1 MAEAVMLVVT
11 LLAIGFIATRLSEW
25 LKLPHSVFLVVLGL
39 VAGWGIRSLNPQ
51 LIEPLTAEFPE
62 IILYVLLPPLIFESA
77 YNIDLKAL
85 QRDLVPVS
93 ALAVVGLILS
103 TILVGFGMH
112 WGLSIAIIP
121 ALLFGALISATDPV
135 AVVAL
140 FKEVGAPK
148 RLNLLVEGESLFNDG
163 TAIVAFTA
171 LLGLLSVD
179 TITGDY
185 LGQALLRFFV
195 VFFGGVAVGAVLA
208 VILAPFVQLCRN
220 GTAQIGL
227 TIFGA
232 YASFIIA
239 DHFLH
244 LSGVMSTVALGLF
257 MGTRARL
264 EFNREA
270 LHGMGHM
277 WELMALSANTLVFI
291 AVGLTVDMA
300 LLFKSIEFIPIT
312 LLIVILARAVAIVAV
327 VPLLN
332 QFKLCQPVSASY
344 QFIMFWGGLR
354 GGLAL
359 ALVLLLP
366 DTLAEKPLFLALAT
380 SVVLATLLVNAL
392 TIGPALRW
400 LGIDRL
406 TAEEQS
412 VFRHSLAKLWQSI
425 YHGLHHDT
433 KGGLLS
439 PQVVERFV
447 RQSAPLTRS
456 QQKRQAK
463 DLEDDLRIG
472 LRSAL
477 LSEGLFY
484 EIQMEDGLLGKAVYL
499 DLKHF
504 TQERLDVLDRKGP
517 NALAMTRLTLI
528 PVDRPW
534 DASLEKLSPS
544 LYVRVKEKRLTRLLN
559 ALFHLE
565 RGLHHVMDHLEDDSV
580 RSYLERES
588 SLIYLQYTQL
598 CQAYPHLLFQV
609 QGDFIARSLGLQTE
623 RWLDRSYKSGLITRA
638 VYNKVAE
645 AVVEQEDKAM
655 QMLQRF
661 QHPSPSDLI
670 AQATAFHHLTP
681 QDVEVLAANTKT
693 RNLHTGEVPKLGG
706 DMHEGFL
713 VVKSGMYEHVQATKD
728 HRRHAHFITGDA
740 VDCQREVGMLK
751 TVVPGEILLVDRPP
765 GG

>member
-1 MAEAVMLVVT
+1 MAEGVMVVVT
-11 LLAIGFIATRLSEW
+11 ILGIGFVATRLSEW

-39 VAGWGIRSLNPQ
+39 LAGGAIRLLDPQ
-51 LIEPLTAEFPE
+51 FISPLTVQFPE

-85 QRDLVPVS
+85 KSDLIPVS

-103 TILVGFGMH
+103 TIFVGYGIH

-171 LLGLLSVD
+171 LLGLLSVSSV
-179 TITGDY
+179 TSEYI
-185 LGQALLRFFV
+185 GQAFLRFFT
-195 VFFGGVAVGAVLA
+195 VFFGGVAVGGVVAVL
-208 VILAPFVQLCRN
+208 LAPVVQMCRN
-220 GTAQIGL
+220 GSAQIGL

-277 WELMALSANTLVFI
+277 WELLALSANTLVFI
-291 AVGLTVDMA
+291 AVGLTVDLQ
-300 LLFKSIEFIPIT
+300 LLVTSIEFIPLT
-312 LLIVILARAVAIVAV
+312 LLVVFAARAVSIVSV

-332 QFKLCQPVSASY
+332 SLKLCQPISASY

-366 DTLAEKPLFLALAT
+366 DSVAEKPLFLALAT
-380 SVVLATLLVNAL
+380 SVVLTTLLVNAL
-392 TIGPALRW
+392 TIGPALHW
-400 LGIDRL
+400 LGIDKL
-406 TAEEQS
+406 SAEEQS
-412 VFRHSLAKLWQSI
+412 IFKHSLSKLWHSI
-425 YHGLHHDT
+425 YSGLHQDT

-447 RQSAPLTRS
+447 RQSAPLVRTPS
-456 QQKRQAK
+456 TGQTVDK
-463 DLEDDLRIG
+463 DSELRIG

-484 EIQMEDGLLGKAVYL
+484 EVQVEDGLLAKPIYL

-504 TQERLDVLDRKGP
+504 TQERLEVLDTSGP
-517 NALAMTRLTLI
+517 NALAMKRFAMH
-528 PVDRPW
+528 PVDRFW
-534 DASLEKLSPS
+534 DNWLEGITPKLYIS
-544 LYVRVKEKRLTRLLN
+544 VKERRLRRLLA

-565 RGLHHVMDHLEDDSV
+565 RGLHHVLDRIADETV
-580 RSYLERES
+580 RSYLEREAH
-588 SLIYLQYTQL
+588 LIYMQYTKL
-598 CQAYPHLLFQV
+598 CTAYPHLLFQV
-609 QGDFIARSLGLQTE
+609 QGDFITRSLGLQTE

-645 AVVEQEDKAM
+645 TVAQQENMTM
-655 QMLQRF
+655 QMLDRF
-661 QHPSPSDLI
+661 QHPVPSDLI
-670 AQATAFHHLTP
+670 AHAKPFHQLP
-681 QDVEVLAANTKT
+681 PEIINALASEAKP
-693 RNLHTGEVPKLGG
+693 RILHTGEVFALAGE
-706 DMHEGFL
+706 MHSGFI
-713 VVKSGMYEHVQATKD
+713 VIKSGMYEHVQSSKD
-728 HRRHAHFITGDA
+728 HRRHVHLITGDA
-740 VDCQREVGMLK
+740 VDGQHETGMLK
-751 TVVPGEILLVDRPP
+751 TVVPGEVYLVGRPD
-765 GG
+765 

>member
-1 MAEAVMLVVT
+1 MADAVLIIVAV
-11 LLAIGFIATRLSEW
+11 LGIGFVATRLSEW
-25 LKLPHSVFLVVLGL
+25 MRLPHSVFLVVLGL
-39 VAGWGIRSLNPQ
+39 AAGWALRSLDPAF
-51 LIEPLTAEFPE
+51 ITPLTANFPE

-85 QRDLVPVS
+85 QRDLVPVT

-103 TILVGFGMH
+103 TIMVGWGIH
-112 WGLSIAIIP
+112 WGLAIALMP

-171 LLGLLSVD
+171 LLGLLSVS
-179 TITGDY
+179 TVTSEHI
-185 LGQALLRFFV
+185 GQALVRFLL
-195 VFFGGVAVGAVLA
+195 VFFGGVAIGG
-208 VILAPFVQLCRN
+208 VIALLLSPVVHFCRN

-227 TIFGA
+227 TIVGA
-232 YASFIIA
+232 YVSFIVA

-277 WELMALSANTLVFI
+277 WEFMALAANTVVFI
-291 AVGLTVDMA
+291 AVGLTVDTQ
-300 LLFKSIEFIPIT
+300 LLLKSVEYIPLT
-312 LLIVILARAVAIVAV
+312 LLIVTIARAISIVAV

-332 QFKLCQPVSASY
+332 KLKLCQPISMSY

-366 DTLAEKPLFLALAT
+366 DSLAEKPLFLALAT
-380 SVVLATLLVNAL
+380 SVVLTTLLINAL

-406 TAEEQS
+406 TSEEQS
-412 VFRHSLAKLWQSI
+412 IFRHSLAKLWQSI
-425 YHGLHHDT
+425 YNSLHNDT

-439 PQVVERFV
+439 PQVVDRFV
-447 RQSAPLTRS
+447 RQTVPLTRRQLPNH
-456 QQKRQAK
+456 QQ
-463 DLEDDLRIG
+463 DDESELHIG
-472 LRSAL
+472 L
-477 LSEGLFY
+477 
-484 EIQMEDGLLGKAVYL
+484 
-499 DLKHF
+499 
-504 TQERLDVLDRKGP
+504 
-517 NALAMTRLTLI
+517 
-528 PVDRPW
+528 
-534 DASLEKLSPS
+534 
-544 LYVRVKEKRLTRLLN
+544 
-559 ALFHLE
+559 
-565 RGLHHVMDHLEDDSV
+565 
-580 RSYLERES
+580 
-588 SLIYLQYTQL
+588 
-598 CQAYPHLLFQV
+598 LLFQV

-623 RWLDRSYKSGLITRA
+623 RWLDRSFRSGLITRA
-638 VYNKVAE
+638 VYNKVTE
-645 AVVEQEDKAM
+645 AIHEQEAKAM
-655 QMLQRF
+655 QMLEQF

-670 AQATAFHHLTP
+670 AHASPFHHLSA
-681 QDVEVLAANTKT
+681 DRIADLA
-693 RNLHTGEVPKLGG
+693 RNAQPRILHKGESFSLGG
-706 DMHEGFL
+706 ETHAGFL
-713 VVKSGMYEHVQATKD
+713 VVKSGMYEHVQNTKD

-740 VDCQREVGMLK
+740 VDGLNETGVLK
-751 TVVPGEILLVDRPP
+751 TVVPGEVLLVSRPLT
-765 GG
+765 G

>member
-1 MAEAVMLVVT
+1 MADAVLIIVAV
-11 LLAIGFIATRLSEW
+11 LGIGFVATRLSEW
-25 LKLPHSVFLVVLGL
+25 MRLPHSVFLVVLGL
-39 VAGWGIRSLNPQ
+39 AAGWALRSLDPAF
-51 LIEPLTAEFPE
+51 ITPLTANFPE

-85 QRDLVPVS
+85 QRDLVPVT

-103 TILVGFGMH
+103 TIMVGWGIH
-112 WGLSIAIIP
+112 WGLAIALMP

-171 LLGLLSVD
+171 LLGLLSV
-179 TITGDY
+179 TTVTGDHI
-185 LGQALLRFFV
+185 GQALMRFFL
-195 VFFGGVAVGAVLA
+195 VFFGGVAIGGVIAVLLSPI
-208 VILAPFVQLCRN
+208 VHFCRN

-227 TIFGA
+227 TIVGA
-232 YASFIIA
+232 YASFIVA
-239 DHFLH
+239 DHYLH

-277 WELMALSANTLVFI
+277 WEFMALAANTVVFI
-291 AVGLTVDMA
+291 AVGLTVDTQ
-300 LLFKSIEFIPIT
+300 LLLKSVSYIPLT
-312 LLIVILARAVAIVAV
+312 LLIVTVARAIAIVAV

-332 QFKLCQPVSASY
+332 KLKLCQPISMGY

-366 DTLAEKPLFLALAT
+366 DSLAEKPLFLALAT
-380 SVVLATLLVNAL
+380 SVVLTTLLINAL

-406 TAEEQS
+406 TSEEQS
-412 VFRHSLAKLWQSI
+412 IFRHSLAKLWQSI
-425 YHGLHHDT
+425 YNSLHNDT

-439 PQVVERFV
+439 PQVVDRFV
-447 RQSAPLTRS
+447 RQTVPLTRRQLPNH
-456 QQKRQAK
+456 QQ
-463 DLEDDLRIG
+463 DDESELHIG

-477 LSEGLFY
+477 LQEALYY
-484 EIQMEDGLLGKAVYL
+484 EREMEDGLLAKAGYL

-504 TQERLDVLDRKGP
+504 TQERLHVLDHDGP
-517 NALAMTRLTLI
+517 SALARTLFTLI
-528 PVDRPW
+528 PIDRPW
-534 DASLEKLSPS
+534 DDWLEKFSTS
-544 LYVRVKEKRLTRLLN
+544 LYVSIKEKRLSRLLN

-565 RGLHHVMDHLEDDSV
+565 RGLHHVIDRLEDDSV

-588 SLIYLQYTQL
+588 SLIYQQYTQL

-623 RWLDRSYKSGLITRA
+623 RWLDRSFRSGLITRA
-638 VYNKVAE
+638 VYNKVTE
-645 AVVEQEDKAM
+645 AIHEQEAKAM
-655 QMLQRF
+655 QMLEQF

-670 AQATAFHHLTP
+670 AHASPFHHLSA
-681 QDVEVLAANTKT
+681 DRIADLA
-693 RNLHTGEVPKLGG
+693 RNAQPRILHKGESFSLGG
-706 DMHEGFL
+706 ETHAGFL
-713 VVKSGMYEHVQATKD
+713 VVKSGMYEHVQNTKD

-740 VDCQREVGMLK
+740 VDGLNETGVLK
-751 TVVPGEILLVDRPP
+751 TVVPGEVLLVSRPLT
-765 GG
+765 G

>member
-1 MAEAVMLVVT
+1 MAEAVMVVVT

-39 VAGWGIRSLNPQ
+39 AAGWAIRSLNPQ
-51 LIEPLTAEFPE
+51 LIAPLASEFPE

-103 TILVGFGMH
+103 TAMVGWGMH
-112 WGLSIAIIP
+112 WGLSIAIVP

-163 TAIVAFTA
+163 VAIVAFTA
-171 LLGLLSVD
+171 LLGLLSVNSV
-179 TITGDY
+179 TGDY
-185 LGQALLRFFV
+185 VGQAITRFFL
-195 VFFGGVAVGAVLA
+195 VFFGGLAVGGLLA
-208 VILAPFVQLCRN
+208 ILLAPVVQWCRN

-244 LSGVMSTVALGLF
+244 LSGVMATVALGLF

-291 AVGLTVDMA
+291 AVGLTVDMH
-300 LLFKSIEFIPIT
+300 LLLNAMEFIPLT
-312 LLIVILARAVAIVAV
+312 LLIVIAARAIAITTV

-332 QFKLCQPVSASY
+332 KFKLCQPISLRY

-366 DTLAEKPLFLALAT
+366 DSLPEKPLFLALAT
-380 SVVLATLLVNAL
+380 SVVLVTLLVNAL

-406 TAEEQS
+406 SSEEQS
-412 VFRHSLAKLWQSI
+412 IFRHSLAKLWQSI

-439 PQVVERFV
+439 PQVVERFI
-447 RQSAPLTRS
+447 RESAPLTRTRHPREA
-456 QQKRQAK
+456 Q
-463 DLEDDLRIG
+463 DHENDLRIG

-484 EIQMEDGLLGKAVYL
+484 EIQLEDGLLGKAAYL
-499 DLKHF
+499 DLRHF
-504 TQERLDVLDRKGP
+504 SQERLDVLDRKGP
-517 NALAMTRLTLI
+517 NALAMTRFSLI
-528 PVDRPW
+528 PIDRPW
-534 DASLEKLSPS
+534 DNWLEKLKPS
-544 LYVRVKEKRLTRLLN
+544 LYVRTKEKRLLRLLD

-565 RGLHHVMDHLEDDSV
+565 RGLHHVLNGLEDDSV
-580 RSYLERES
+580 RAYIERES

-609 QGDFIARSLGLQTE
+609 QGDFITKSLGLQTE

-645 AVVEQEDKAM
+645 TVVEQEDKAM
-655 QMLQRF
+655 KMLERF
-661 QHPSPSDLI
+661 QHPSTSDLI
-670 AQATAFHHLTP
+670 AHAAAFHHLPPETIGT
-681 QDVEVLAANTKT
+681 LASSAQS
-693 RNLHTGEVPKLGG
+693 RILHKGDIVNLGG
-706 DMHEGFL
+706 EDHSGFL

-728 HRRHAHFITGDA
+728 NRRHAHFITGDA
-740 VDCQREVGMLK
+740 VDGLTETGVLK

-765 GG
+765 TT

>member
-1 MAEAVMLVVT
+1 MADAVMIIVSI
-11 LLAIGFIATRLSEW
+11 LAIGFVATRLSEW
-25 LKLPHSVFLVVLGL
+25 LRLPHSVFLVVLGL
-39 VAGWGIRSLNPQ
+39 VAGWVIRSFNPEF
-51 LIEPLTAEFPE
+51 ITPLTAKFPE

-85 QRDLVPVS
+85 QRDLVPVT

-103 TILVGFGMH
+103 TIMVGWGIH
-112 WGLSIAIIP
+112 WGLAVALMP
-121 ALLFGALISATDPV
+121 ALVFGALISATDPV

-163 TAIVAFTA
+163 TAIVAFGA
-171 LLGLLSVD
+171 LMGLLSV
-179 TITGDY
+179 TNITGDY
-185 LGQALLRFFV
+185 VGQAFVRFFL
-195 VFFGGVAVGAVLA
+195 VFFGGVAVGGVVAVL
-208 VILAPFVQLCRN
+208 LAPVVHLCRN

-232 YASFIIA
+232 YASFILA

-277 WELMALSANTLVFI
+277 WEFMALAANTIVFI
-291 AVGLTVDMA
+291 AVGLTVDTQ
-300 LLFKSIEFIPIT
+300 LLLKSIEYIPLT
-312 LLIVILARAVAIVAV
+312 LLIVTVARAVSILAV
-327 VPLLN
+327 VPVLN
-332 QFKLCQPVSASY
+332 KLKLCQPISMGY

-366 DTLAEKPLFLALAT
+366 DSLLEKPLFLALAT
-380 SVVLATLLVNAL
+380 SVVLTTLLINAL

-406 TAEEQS
+406 TIEEQS
-412 VFRHSLAKLWQSI
+412 IFRHSLAKLWQSI
-425 YHGLHHDT
+425 YNSLHNDT

-447 RQSAPLTRS
+447 RQTSPLT
-456 QQKRQAK
+456 KRQLPTSVQ
-463 DLEDDLRIG
+463 DQESELRIG

-477 LSEGLFY
+477 LSEALFY
-484 EIQMEDGLLGKAVYL
+484 EREMEDGLLGKAGYL

-504 TQERLDVLDRKGP
+504 TQERLYVLDRQGP
-517 NALAMTRLTLI
+517 NALARTQFTLI
-528 PVDRPW
+528 QLDRPW
-534 DASLEKLSPS
+534 DDWLEKFNAA
-544 LYVRVKEKRLTRLLN
+544 LYVSIKEKRLSRLLN

-565 RGLHHVMDHLEDDSV
+565 RGLHHVIDRLEDDSV

-588 SLIYLQYTQL
+588 SLIYQQYTQL

-623 RWLDRSYKSGLITRA
+623 RWLDRSFKSGLITRA
-638 VYNKVAE
+638 VYNKVTE
-645 AVVEQEDKAM
+645 AVYEQEEKAM
-655 QMLQRF
+655 QMLERF
-661 QHPSPSDLI
+661 QHPSPTDLI
-670 AQATAFHHLTP
+670 AHASPFHHLG
-681 QDVEVLAANTKT
+681 EESISELAGKAQP
-693 RNLHTGEVPKLGG
+693 RILHKGESLRLGG
-706 DMHEGFL
+706 ETYGGFL
-713 VVKSGMYEHVQATKD
+713 VVKSGMYEHVQDTKD

-740 VDCQREVGMLK
+740 VDGLNETGMLK
-751 TVVPGEILLVDRPP
+751 TIVPGEILLVDRPAS
-765 GG
+765 G

>member
-1 MAEAVMLVVT
+1 MADAVLIIV
-11 LLAIGFIATRLSEW
+11 AILGVGFVATRLSEW
-25 LKLPHSVFLVVLGL
+25 LRLPHSVFLVVLGL
-39 VAGWGIRSLNPQ
+39 AAGWAMRSFDPAF
-51 LIEPLTAEFPE
+51 ITPLTANFPE

-85 QRDLVPVS
+85 QRDLVPVT

-103 TILVGFGMH
+103 TIMVGWGIH
-112 WGLSIAIIP
+112 WGLAVALMP

-171 LLGLLSVD
+171 LLGLLSV
-179 TITGDY
+179 TTVTGDHI
-185 LGQALLRFFV
+185 GQALMRFFL
-195 VFFGGVAVGAVLA
+195 VFFGGVAIGGVIAVLLSPI
-208 VILAPFVQLCRN
+208 VHFCRN

-227 TIFGA
+227 TIVGA
-232 YASFIIA
+232 YASFIVA
-239 DHFLH
+239 DHYLH

-277 WELMALSANTLVFI
+277 WEFMALAANTVVFI
-291 AVGLTVDMA
+291 AVGLTVDTQ
-300 LLFKSIEFIPIT
+300 LLLKSVSYIPLT
-312 LLIVILARAVAIVAV
+312 LLIVTVARAIAIVAV

-332 QFKLCQPVSASY
+332 KLKLCQPISMGY

-366 DTLAEKPLFLALAT
+366 DSLAEKPLFLALAT
-380 SVVLATLLVNAL
+380 SVVLTTLLINAL

-406 TAEEQS
+406 TSEEQS
-412 VFRHSLAKLWQSI
+412 IFRHSLAKLWQSI
-425 YHGLHHDT
+425 YNSLHNDT

-439 PQVVERFV
+439 PQVVDRFV
-447 RQSAPLTRS
+447 RQTAPLNRHQLTN
-456 QQKRQAK
+456 QKQ
-463 DLEDDLRIG
+463 DDEGELRIG

-484 EIQMEDGLLGKAVYL
+484 EREMEDGLLGKAGYL

-504 TQERLDVLDRKGP
+504 TQERLYVLDRDGP
-517 NALAMTRLTLI
+517 NALARTQFTLI
-528 PVDRPW
+528 HLDRPW
-534 DASLEKLSPS
+534 DDWLEKFNTS
-544 LYVRVKEKRLTRLLN
+544 LYIRIKEKRFSRLLN

-565 RGLHHVMDHLEDDSV
+565 RGLHHVIDRLEDDSV

-588 SLIYLQYTQL
+588 SLIYQQYTQL

-623 RWLDRSYKSGLITRA
+623 RWLDRSFKSGLITRA
-638 VYNKVAE
+638 VYNKVTE
-645 AVVEQEDKAM
+645 AILEQEAKAM
-655 QMLQRF
+655 QMLERF
-661 QHPSPSDLI
+661 QHPSPTDLI
-670 AQATAFHHLTP
+670 AHASPFHHLSADRIAELESKA
-681 QDVEVLAANTKT
+681 QL
-693 RNLHTGEVPKLGG
+693 RILHKGESFSLGG
-706 DMHEGFL
+706 ETHAGFL
-713 VVKSGMYEHVQATKD
+713 VVKSGMYEHVQTKKD
-728 HRRHAHFITGDA
+728 HRRHAHFITGDT
-740 VDCQREVGMLK
+740 VDGLHETGMLK
-751 TVVPGEILLVDRPP
+751 TVVPGEILLVARPVA
-765 GG
+765 G

>member
-1 MAEAVMLVVT
+1 MADAVMIIVSI
-11 LLAIGFIATRLSEW
+11 LAIGFVATRLSEW
-25 LKLPHSVFLVVLGL
+25 LRLPHSVFLVVLGL
-39 VAGWGIRSLNPQ
+39 VAGWAIRSFNPEF
-51 LIEPLTAEFPE
+51 ITPLTAKFPE

-85 QRDLVPVS
+85 QRDLVPVT

-103 TILVGFGMH
+103 TIMVGWGIH
-112 WGLSIAIIP
+112 WGLAVALMP
-121 ALLFGALISATDPV
+121 ALVFGALISATDPV

-163 TAIVAFTA
+163 TAIVAFGA
-171 LLGLLSVD
+171 LMGLLSVT

-185 LGQALLRFFV
+185 VGQAFVRFFL
-195 VFFGGVAVGAVLA
+195 VFFGGVAVGGVVAVL
-208 VILAPFVQLCRN
+208 LAPVVHLCRN

-232 YASFIIA
+232 YASFILA

-277 WELMALSANTLVFI
+277 WEFMALAANTIVFI
-291 AVGLTVDMA
+291 AVGLTVDTQ
-300 LLFKSIEFIPIT
+300 LLLKSIEYIPLT
-312 LLIVILARAVAIVAV
+312 LLIVTVARAVSILAV
-327 VPLLN
+327 VPVLN
-332 QFKLCQPVSASY
+332 KLKLCQPISMGY

-366 DTLAEKPLFLALAT
+366 DSLLEKPLFLALAT
-380 SVVLATLLVNAL
+380 SVVLTTLLINAL

-406 TAEEQS
+406 TTEEQS
-412 VFRHSLAKLWQSI
+412 IFRHSLAKLWQSI
-425 YHGLHHDT
+425 YNSLHNDT

-447 RQSAPLTRS
+447 RQTSPLT
-456 QQKRQAK
+456 KRQLPTSVQ
-463 DLEDDLRIG
+463 DQESELRIG

-477 LSEGLFY
+477 LSEALFY
-484 EIQMEDGLLGKAVYL
+484 EREMEDGLLGKAGYL

-504 TQERLDVLDRKGP
+504 TQERLYVLDRQGP
-517 NALAMTRLTLI
+517 NALARTQFTLI
-528 PVDRPW
+528 QLDRPW
-534 DASLEKLSPS
+534 DDWLEKFNAA
-544 LYVRVKEKRLTRLLN
+544 LYVSIKEKRLSRLLN

-565 RGLHHVMDHLEDDSV
+565 RGLHHVIDRLEDDSV

-588 SLIYLQYTQL
+588 SLIYQQYTQL

-623 RWLDRSYKSGLITRA
+623 RWLDRSFKSGLITRA
-638 VYNKVAE
+638 VYNKVTE
-645 AVVEQEDKAM
+645 AVYEQEEKAM
-655 QMLQRF
+655 QMLERF
-661 QHPSPSDLI
+661 QHPSPTDLI
-670 AQATAFHHLTP
+670 AHASPFHHLG
-681 QDVEVLAANTKT
+681 DESISELAGKAQP
-693 RNLHTGEVPKLGG
+693 RILHKGESLRLGG
-706 DMHEGFL
+706 ETYGGFL
-713 VVKSGMYEHVQATKD
+713 VVKSGMYEHVQDTKD

-740 VDCQREVGMLK
+740 VDGLNETGMLK
-751 TVVPGEILLVDRPP
+751 TIVPGEILLVDRPAS
-765 GG
+765 G